1 MSHRRLVIKERI
13 TAIIGAALLLALV
26 GLSYYYSI
34 QVELSGLK
42 YVPSESSPDF
52 TAENVT
58 LTDFDASGAATNRLA
73 AQSVAHFSDERM
85 RALDARFYTLGADKP
100 QMRARA
106 DEAWSDDGMETI
118 ELSGG
123 VVLTQDASAEE
134 PELEAKTEYL
144 RGWLDTY
151 RFDTDKPVFLR
162 RGNDTTES
170 ERGMV
175 YDNVAHTVEMYERIH
190 TVLHPQNF
198 EAPAPAAGTPEG

>member
-1 MSHRRLVIKERI
+1 MSHRRLVIRERI
-13 TAIIGAALLLALV
+13 TAIIGAVLLLALV

-34 QVELSGLK
+34 QVELAGLK

-58 LTDFDASGAATNRLA
+58 LTDFDAEGAATNRLA
-73 AQSVAHFSDERM
+73 AQSVAHYSDERM
-85 RALDARFYTLGADKP
+85 HARNARFFTLGLDKP
-100 QMRARA
+100 QMRLRA
-106 DEAWSDDGMETI
+106 NEALSNDGMETI
-118 ELSGG
+118 ELSGN
-123 VVLTQDASAEE
+123 VVLTQDASVDQ

-162 RGNDTTES
+162 RGSDTTKS

-175 YDNVAHTVEMYERIH
+175 YDNVAHTVEMFDRIQ
-190 TVLHPQNF
+190 TILHPQNF
-198 EAPAPAAGTPEG
+198 EAPASPAGTPEG